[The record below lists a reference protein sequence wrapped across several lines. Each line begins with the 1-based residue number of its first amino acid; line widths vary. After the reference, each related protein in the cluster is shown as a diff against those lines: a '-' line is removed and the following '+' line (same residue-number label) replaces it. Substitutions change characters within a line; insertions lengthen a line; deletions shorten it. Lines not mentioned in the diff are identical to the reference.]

1 MKKQVRR
8 RSIVLLVLS
17 SALWTSTLQAFFC
30 FSMGGGNRHRDSHYP
45 VPPPYGEFGAG
56 GYPAF
61 PYSYSPVMLEP
72 IITPAET
79 RNVELPIPVAP
90 VPKQHIFH

>member
-17 SALWTSTLQAFFC
+17 AAMWTSTLQAFFC
-30 FSMGGGNRHRDSHYP
+30 FSMGGGNRHRDGYYP
-45 VPPPYGEFGAG
+45 VPLPYGEFGAG
-56 GYPAF
+56 GYPAL
-61 PYSYSPVMLEP
+61 PYSYSPVMPEQ
-72 IITPAET
+72 IIPPAET